1 MPRQRRRSRRAGRGA
16 DGRTIVLVLV
26 ALTTSIVGGMLAGH
40 YAVPDVTSF
49 YAMPDIADAES
60 RRAARAAAVLDAEIR
75 DASINAYGAGDDYF
89 TATGRLGAGEEN
101 AALP

>member
-1 MPRQRRRSRRAGRGA
+1 MPRHRRRSRRAGRGA

-49 YAMPDIADAES
+49 YAMPASVSAES
-60 RRAARAAAVLDAEIR
+60 RRQAHAAAALDAEIR
-75 DASINAYGAGDDYF
+75 DTAARGDDYL
-89 TATGRLGAGEEN
+89 TATGQLGVGEAN